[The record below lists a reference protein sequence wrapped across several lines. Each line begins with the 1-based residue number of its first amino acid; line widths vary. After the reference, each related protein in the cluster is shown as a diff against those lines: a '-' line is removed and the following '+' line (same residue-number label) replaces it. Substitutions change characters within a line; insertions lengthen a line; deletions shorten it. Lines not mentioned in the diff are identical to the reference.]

1 MNINIEKI
9 HQMILKDGLRQ
20 FKFKNSKH
28 ENTPFE
34 EQKGAVFGYRSKK
47 NMIAGRGIVLTSMEA
62 VEENQTVFTHWT
74 PNVYRYGTYSQ
85 KKPRITKGHSEN
97 NLRQINAFYI
107 DFDFKN
113 QSENINFSD
122 ILVSS
127 LDLGFMPTLILK
139 TENGYQAYFILKDA
153 AYVTAATEFKVVNV
167 AKMISQNIRNHFI
180 KDLPVDMTCN
190 HFGIAR
196 IPREDN
202 IEYFEQNNVYTFAEW
217 FNWSMQQ
224 DDLTYSKK
232 PNFLVLSG
240 TEGQKQI
247 DEPWYR
253 LLKNTSKI
261 RGEKALMGRN
271 NVIFTLAL
279 ANYASGVAY
288 SDCMEEL
295 SDYNAEL
302 EVPLKK
308 NELKKTVASAYSGK
322 YEAANRDFIKILC
335 QTWVSSDL
343 TTKDLFIRQG
353 WYKFKKSRD
362 QRQRSHFSEWREDF
376 WNYIKQ
382 KTNSDSPYLRV
393 KKKEITAAIG
403 IPERSL
409 DYVLKTLQSEG
420 KILYSFKRGRQGGLI
435 LASISNIALS
445 LISMNK
451 KAREAYYTALSH
463 LLGVSKGILIKLLKR
478 AIIGL
483 TMPPTSSL
491 FELDTG

>member
-1 MNINIEKI
+1 
-9 HQMILKDGLRQ
+9 
-20 FKFKNSKH
+20 
-28 ENTPFE
+28 
-34 EQKGAVFGYRSKK
+34 
-47 NMIAGRGIVLTSMEA
+47 
-62 VEENQTVFTHWT
+62 
-74 PNVYRYGTYSQ
+74 
-85 KKPRITKGHSEN
+85 
-97 NLRQINAFYI
+97 
-107 DFDFKN
+107 
-113 QSENINFSD
+113 
-122 ILVSS
+122 
-127 LDLGFMPTLILK
+127 MPTLILK
-139 TENGYQAYFILKDA
+139 TESGYQAYFILKDA

-167 AKMISQNIRNHFI
+167 AKMISQNIRSHFI

-202 IEYFEQNNVYTFAEW
+202 IEYFNQNNVYTFAEW

-232 PNFLVLSG
+232 PNLLVLSG

-322 YEAANRDFIKILC
+322 YEAA
-335 QTWVSSDL
+335 
-343 TTKDLFIRQG
+343 KD
-353 WYKFKKSRD
+353 YKKRSRL
-362 QRQRSHFSEWREDF
+362 RSICE
-376 WNYIKQ
+376 
-382 KTNSDSPYLRV
+382 
-393 KKKEITAAIG
+393 
-403 IPERSL
+403 
-409 DYVLKTLQSEG
+409 
-420 KILYSFKRGRQGGLI
+420 KR
-435 LASISNIALS
+435 LS
-445 LISMNK
+445 L
-451 KAREAYYTALSH
+451 RQLH
-463 LLGVSKGILIKLLKR
+463 HILVVNMYS
-478 AIIGL
+478 IIF
-483 TMPPTSSL
+483 TY
-491 FELDTG
+491 FK

>member
-1 MNINIEKI
+1 MK
-9 HQMILKDGLRQ
+9 
-20 FKFKNSKH
+20 
-28 ENTPFE
+28 
-34 EQKGAVFGYRSKK
+34 
-47 NMIAGRGIVLTSMEA
+47 
-62 VEENQTVFTHWT
+62 
-74 PNVYRYGTYSQ
+74 VY
-85 KKPRITKGHSEN
+85 K
-97 NLRQINAFYI
+97 
-107 DFDFKN
+107 
-113 QSENINFSD
+113 ENIQRFNQFYNSD
-122 ILVSS
+122 YYRLLQTTSPTSIEVIFTTLSQD
-127 LDLGFMPTLILK
+127 LDARDIEL
-139 TENGYQAYFILKDA
+139 Y
-153 AYVTAATEFKVVNV
+153 KVL
-167 AKMISQNIRNHFI
+167 SQRY
-180 KDLPVDMTCN
+180 D
-190 HFGIAR
+190 
-196 IPREDN
+196 
-202 IEYFEQNNVYTFAEW
+202 FAPLE
-217 FNWSMQQ
+217 
-224 DDLTYSKK
+224 KV
-232 PNFLVLSG
+232 LVLSG

-261 RGEKALMGRN
+261 RGEKAIMGRN

-302 EVPLKK
+302 EVSLKK
-308 NELKKTVASAYSGK
+308 NELKKTIASAYSGR

-335 QTWVSSDL
+335 QTWISSDL

-420 KILYSFKRGRQGGLI
+420 KIYVVQEMFLFRK
-435 LASISNIALS
+435 SIQL
-445 LISMNK
+445 
-451 KAREAYYTALSH
+451 
-463 LLGVSKGILIKLLKR
+463 
-478 AIIGL
+478 
-483 TMPPTSSL
+483 
-491 FELDTG
+491 